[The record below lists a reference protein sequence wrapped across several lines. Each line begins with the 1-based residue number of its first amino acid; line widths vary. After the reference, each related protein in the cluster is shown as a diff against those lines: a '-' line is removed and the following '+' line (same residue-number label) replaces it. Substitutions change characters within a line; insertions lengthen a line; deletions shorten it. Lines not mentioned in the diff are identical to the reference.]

1 MEEQYNRVPRTLPVL
16 HMSNVV
22 MFPYLLMPLVVSD
35 EESRQVI
42 DYALSQDKTMAFF
55 LDKDKSSPN
64 DLGLNEIGCAVT
76 ILRMLRNH
84 DGSISL
90 LLQGT
95 SRIRLQRA
103 VQREPFIIVD
113 VESIPEP
120 ADDDTEVRAYKSIA
134 IELLEKIATENNLI
148 SPEIIP
154 GLNNI
159 KQAGRVADI
168 IAGNLDLPVEDRQA
182 ILEAIDLKQRFKY
195 LNNCMA
201 EMIRKMCLENTI
213 RSNIQLEMS
222 EDQRRYYLR
231 EQLDAIRKELGES
244 DEVSKEVLKW
254 KELIEKN
261 NLPDYVKDVA
271 YEELERLATMQP
283 AASEYAVVRN
293 YLEWIVNLPWRTYS
307 KDRLDLN
314 KIEQILQKDHYG
326 LQKPKERILEYIA
339 VKKLKGH
346 LKGPILCFVGP
357 PGTGKTSIG
366 QSVARALNRKFIRM
380 SLGGIHDEAEI
391 RGHRR
396 TYIGAM
402 PGKIIMEIKRCGTAN
417 PVFML
422 DEIDKL
428 GRDFR
433 GDPAS
438 ALLEVLDPE
447 QNHSFVDNYINL
459 PFDLSE
465 VMFITTANSLDTI
478 PPPLRDRMEIIEF
491 NSYLENEKVEIARH
505 YLIPKEKE
513 NNGLKD
519 QKIIFRKS
527 ALQEIIRYYVREAG
541 VRNLQRRIGSIF
553 RKIAR
558 EVAKGDIHPRVIDAK
573 SVSSYLGP
581 RIFTLEMANRKPEVG
596 IATGLAWTGFGGEIL
611 FCETI
616 RMPGKGNIIL
626 TGLLGEVMKE
636 SARIALSYLKANYQ
650 RYGLDPAD
658 FDKYDIHIHFPSG
671 AVPKDG
677 PSAGITLT
685 TALASLFTG
694 RKVKHDIAMTGEIT
708 LTGKIL
714 GIGGLNEKM
723 LAAKR
728 AGINK
733 LILPKENEP
742 TISDF
747 PKDIL
752 EGMEI
757 TWVSDI
763 NEVLDKVLLP
773 LETQK
778 TETQQKSKVRIKE
791 KEQVKPQVAIA

>member
-1 MEEQYNRVPRTLPVL
+1 MEEQNNRIPRTLPVL
-16 HMSNVV
+16 HMNNVV

-64 DLGLNEIGCAVT
+64 DLGLHEIGCAVT

-168 IAGNLDLPVEDRQA
+168 IAGNLDLPLEDRQA

-201 EMIRKMCLENTI
+201 EMIRKMRLENTI
-213 RSNIQLEMS
+213 RNNIQLEMS

-244 DEVSKEVLKW
+244 DEVSKEILKW
-254 KELIEKN
+254 NELIEKN

-573 SVSSYLGP
+573 SISSYLGP

>member
-1 MEEQYNRVPRTLPVL
+1 
-16 HMSNVV
+16 
-22 MFPYLLMPLVVSD
+22 
-35 EESRQVI
+35 
-42 DYALSQDKTMAFF
+42 
-55 LDKDKSSPN
+55 
-64 DLGLNEIGCAVT
+64 
-76 ILRMLRNH
+76 MLRNH

-168 IAGNLDLPVEDRQA
+168 IAGNLDLPLEDRQA

-201 EMIRKMCLENTI
+201 EMIRKMRLENTI
-213 RSNIQLEMS
+213 RNNIQLEMS

-244 DEVSKEVLKW
+244 DEVSKEILKW
-254 KELIEKN
+254 NELIEKN

-573 SVSSYLGP
+573 SISSYLGP

>member
-1 MEEQYNRVPRTLPVL
+1 MEEQNNRIPRTLPVL
-16 HMSNVV
+16 HMNNVV

-64 DLGLNEIGCAVT
+64 DLGLHEIGCAVT

-168 IAGNLDLPVEDRQA
+168 IAGNLDLPLEDRQA

-201 EMIRKMCLENTI
+201 EMIRKMRLENTI
-213 RSNIQLEMS
+213 RNNIQLEMS

-244 DEVSKEVLKW
+244 DEVSKEILKW
-254 KELIEKN
+254 NELIEKN

-314 KIEQILQKDHYG
+314 KIEQILQNDHYG

-573 SVSSYLGP
+573 SVNSYLGP